1 MSYTLRGRLETRLAV
16 VALPLLAAAVLAAAV
31 SEWWPLELAGLM
43 LGVGV
48 ALDLALLHRLLPY
61 QAGWVAVPLG
71 ALELVL
77 VMALATAL
85 GIGAPLRAALAF
97 YALSWLAAQVL
108 VHAVFPR
115 LRLTYGEDGGELGAA
130 GAAAPALALALFA
143 FAGGVAWAQR
153 PPTVHLS
160 AGVHQG
166 PLVIDR
172 REHLVGAPG
181 AVVRGG
187 IVVRSSGVTVS
198 HVTVFGGDYGF
209 DVEGA
214 EDVTLRDVVVGGA
227 RLDGIHVRRS
237 TVTIRDC
244 SVDTATEYGQG
255 IDISFSFD
263 LPPSTVQG
271 CTVRGGQE
279 GIVTHFA
286 NAHLRDNTISGTR
299 LRAITM
305 TEMSMG
311 DVSANVVDDALG
323 VGIFC
328 GDHSECMIDRNVVT
342 GTRKDVASG
351 DLARAGYG
359 IVAHYG
365 ATAELAGNRAGRVAA
380 FAEGRIEPMP

>member
-1 MSYTLRGRLETRLAV
+1 VSYTLRGRLETRLAV
-16 VALPLLAAAVLAAAV
+16 SLPPLVFAALLAGVLA
-31 SEWWPLELAGLM
+31 EWWPLELAGLM
-43 LGVGV
+43 LGVGL

-61 QAGWVAVPLG
+61 QAGWLALPLG
-71 ALELVL
+71 LLELAI
-77 VMALATAL
+77 VMGLA
-85 GIGAPLRAALAF
+85 IGLRLHAPVRAALAF
-97 YALSWLAAQVL
+97 YAASWLAAQVL

-115 LRLTYGEDGGELGAA
+115 LRLTYGEDGGELGRA
-130 GAAAPALALALFA
+130 GVAAPAFALALFA

-153 PPTVHLS
+153 PPTLHLA

-172 REHLVGAPG
+172 SEHLVGDPG

-187 IVVRSSGVTVS
+187 IVVRSSNVTVR
-198 HVTVFGGDYGF
+198 HVTVFGGDYGI
-209 DVEGA
+209 DVERA
-214 EDVTLRDVVVGGA
+214 QDVALEDVVVGGA

-237 TVTIRDC
+237 TVSIRDC
-244 SVDTATEYGQG
+244 TVDTAAAFGQG

-263 LPPSTVQG
+263 LPPSTVEG
-271 CTVRGGQE
+271 CRVRGGQE

-311 DVSANVVDDALG
+311 DVSANVVDGALG

-342 GTRKDVASG
+342 GTRPDLASG
-351 DLARAGYG
+351 DRARDGYG
-359 IVAHYG
+359 IVSHYG
-365 ATAELAGNRAGRVAA
+365 AVAELADNRAGRVGA

>member
-1 MSYTLRGRLETRLAV
+1 MSYTLRGRLETRAAV
-16 VALPLLAAAVLAAAV
+16 TALPLLAAAALAAALA
-31 SEWWPLELAGLM
+31 EWWPLELAGLM

-48 ALDLALLHRLLPY
+48 AVDLALYHRLLPY
-61 QAGWVAVPLG
+61 QAGWLALPLG
-71 ALELVL
+71 ALELAL
-77 VMALATAL
+77 VMGLAIGVGL
-85 GIGAPLRAALAF
+85 GAPLRAALAF
-97 YALSWLAAQVL
+97 YAASWLATQVL
-108 VHAVFPR
+108 VHAVLPR
-115 LRLTYGEDGGELGAA
+115 LRLTYGEDGGELGPA

-153 PPTVHLS
+153 PPTVHLA
-160 AGVHQG
+160 AGVHRG

-172 REHLVGAPG
+172 REHLVGEPG

-187 IVVRSSGVTVS
+187 IIVRSSGVTVS

-209 DVEGA
+209 DVERA
-214 EDVTLRDVVVGGA
+214 QDVTLRDVVVGGA

-237 TVTIRDC
+237 TVVIRDC
-244 SVDTATEYGQG
+244 SVDTATEFGQG

-263 LPPSTVQG
+263 LPPSTVEG

-286 NAHLRDNTISGTR
+286 NAHLRDNTVSGTR

-365 ATAELAGNRAGRVAA
+365 ATAELADNRAGRVAA
-380 FAEGRIEPMP
+380 FAEGRIEPVP

>member
-1 MSYTLRGRLETRLAV
+1 VSYTLRGRLETRLAV
-16 VALPLLAAAVLAAAV
+16 VALPLLAAAVLAAALA
-31 SEWWPLELAGLM
+31 EWWPLELAGLM

-48 ALDLALLHRLLPY
+48 AVDLAVYHRLLPY
-61 QAGWVAVPLG
+61 QAGWLAVPLG
-71 ALELVL
+71 TLELAL
-77 VMALATAL
+77 VMGLAIGL
-85 GIGAPLRAALAF
+85 GLGAPLRAALAF
-97 YALSWLAAQVL
+97 YAASWLAAQVL

-172 REHLVGAPG
+172 REHLVGEPG

-187 IVVRSSGVTVS
+187 IVVHSSGVSIS

-209 DVEGA
+209 DIEKA
-214 EDVTLRDVVVGGA
+214 QDVTLSDVVVGGA
-227 RLDGIHVRRS
+227 QLDGIHVRRS
-237 TVTIRDC
+237 TVVIRDC
-244 SVDTATEYGQG
+244 SVDTATEFGQG

-263 LPPSTVQG
+263 LPSSTVEG
-271 CTVRGGQE
+271 CTVHGGQE

-342 GTRKDVASG
+342 GTRPDVASG
-351 DLARAGYG
+351 DLARDGYG

-365 ATAELAGNRAGRVAA
+365 ATAELADNRAGRVAA